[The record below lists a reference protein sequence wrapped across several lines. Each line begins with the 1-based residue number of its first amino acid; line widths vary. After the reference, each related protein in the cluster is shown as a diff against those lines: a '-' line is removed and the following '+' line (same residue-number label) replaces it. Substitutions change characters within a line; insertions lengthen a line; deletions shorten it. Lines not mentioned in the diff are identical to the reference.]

1 MVMVMNSKIYDKSI
15 FKIIFEHTFTLFNI
29 LNISLAILII
39 IFDSPKNCLFMGVVI
54 CNTLI
59 GILQE
64 LYARNIL
71 KKLNVLS
78 KTKFTLKDNKTKE
91 IDEIVETDHIKLN
104 IGDQI
109 VFDGILSE
117 GEISVDE
124 SFITGE
130 TDYIIKHQGDK
141 LIPGSFVVSGS
152 GILLVTAVGQDNY
165 IYKIMNEGKKV
176 KKIDSE
182 ITKSLK
188 KIIKMITIIIIPLSL
203 LIFLKQYYIL
213 DSKINE
219 AIINTVAS
227 ILSMIPEGLILL
239 TSTVAA
245 ISIIKL
251 SKYNIL
257 IQNLY
262 ATELLARTET
272 ICFDKTG
279 TLTTGNI
286 TLEKVIEKDL
296 SCNKILNLISI
307 YSNDNNKT
315 MLAIKEKFTE
325 KLNDEIDEIIPFDSK
340 KKYMQIIINSE
351 TYQLGAPIKETK
363 EISSYQKE
371 YRVLTLSKDKSILAI
386 LLFKDEL
393 RKNIDKVIAEY
404 NNSNIK
410 IKVISGDDANTVSEI
425 ASKAGIK
432 DIKTINLNSL
442 DKINYD
448 SLVQEY
454 NIFGRVTPE
463 QKQKLVAA
471 LKLYSTVT
479 YVGDGVNDVLALK
492 EANTSIT
499 FENASE
505 AAKSS
510 SEIVLLNNDFE
521 VLPKIIREGRR
532 ITSNIERSASL
543 FLSKTMYA
551 IFLTIIY
558 LIVNTKYPFIPIQ
571 ITLIGS
577 MTIGVP
583 GFILSLESSN
593 DDINKNFLPRIL
605 KKALPTALTVAV
617 ATIVILV
624 AKNITR
630 LSELEFTTISVL
642 VISFIGFINLYRI
655 CKPFTKLRK
664 ILFVSLG
671 VIFIL
676 QVLLLKNFYGLA
688 TINIKII
695 LGTIIESISM
705 LFVYKFFDKLI
716 KRYL

>member
-1 MVMVMNSKIYDKSI
+1 MTDKIYSKSI
-15 FKIIFEHTFTLFNI
+15 FKIIMEHTLTLFNF
-29 LNISLAILII
+29 LNITLALLII

-64 LYARNIL
+64 IYARNIL

-78 KTKFTLKDNKTKE
+78 KTKFILKDNKVKN
-91 IDEIVETDHIKLN
+91 IDEIIEADHIKLG

-109 VFDGILSE
+109 VFDGILTE
-117 GEISVDE
+117 GEIYVDE

-130 TDYIIKHQGDK
+130 SDYIIKHQGDK

-152 GILLVTAVGQDNY
+152 GILLVTATGKNNY
-165 IYKIMNEGKKV
+165 IYKIMNEGKKI

-182 ITKSLK
+182 IVKALK
-188 KIIKMITIIIIPLSL
+188 KIIKIITIIIIPLSI
-203 LIFLKQYYIL
+203 LIFLKQYYLL
-213 DSKINE
+213 DSKINI
-219 AIINTVAS
+219 AIVNTVAS

-239 TSTVAA
+239 TSTVAVL
-245 ISIIKL
+245 SIIKL
-251 SKYNIL
+251 NKYHIL

-262 ATELLARTET
+262 ATELLARTEV

-286 TLEKVIEKDL
+286 ILDKVVELDDKT
-296 SCNKILNLISI
+296 NEILNLISE
-307 YSNDNNKT
+307 YSTDNNKT
-315 MLAIKEKFTE
+315 MLAIKEKYSE
-325 KLNDEIDEIIPFDSK
+325 KVNKKVKEVIPFDSK
-340 KKYMQIIINSE
+340 KKYMQIIVDND

-363 EISSYQKE
+363 EIKSYQKD
-371 YRVLTLSKDKSILAI
+371 YRVLTLSKDKDILAI

-393 RKNIDKVIAEY
+393 RNNIDKVIDEY
-404 NNSNIK
+404 NKSNISV
-410 IKVISGDDANTVSEI
+410 KVISGDDATTVSGI

-432 DIKTINLNSL
+432 DIKTINLNTLKSL
-442 DKINYD
+442 DYD
-448 SLVQEY
+448 KLVKEY

-463 QKQKLVAA
+463 QKQKLISA

-505 AAKSS
+505 AAKSV
-510 SEIVLLNNDFE
+510 SEIILLNNDFE
-521 VLPKIIREGRR
+521 VLPKVIKEGRR

-551 IFLTIIY
+551 IFLTIIF
-558 LIVNTKYPFIPIQ
+558 LIANVKYPFIPIQ

-577 MTIGVP
+577 MTIGIP
-583 GFILSLESSN
+583 GFILSLEASN
-593 DDINKNFLPRIL
+593 EDINKDFLPRIL
-605 KKALPTALTVAV
+605 KKALPPALTVAM
-617 ATIVILV
+617 ATILILLF
-624 AKNITR
+624 KNITK
-630 LSELEFTTISVL
+630 LTSQEFATISVFI
-642 VISFIGFINLYRI
+642 ISFIGFVNLYRV
-655 CKPFTKLRK
+655 CKPFTKIRK
-664 ILFVSLG
+664 VLFISLCIIYLLQ
-671 VIFIL
+671 VIFL
-676 QVLLLKNFYGLA
+676 NKFYNLA
-688 TINIKII
+688 EFNLKII
-695 LGTIIESISM
+695 IGTAISAVLM
-705 LFVYKFFDKLI
+705 LFIYSFFDKLV

>member
-1 MVMVMNSKIYDKSI
+1 MTDKIYTKSISKII
-15 FKIIFEHTFTLFNI
+15 LEHTFTLFNI
-29 LNISLAILII
+29 LNVILAILIL

-59 GILQE
+59 GIIQE

-71 KKLNVLS
+71 KKLNVLN
-78 KTKFTLKDNKTKE
+78 KATFTLKDNKTKN
-91 IDEIVETDHIKLN
+91 IDEIVESDHIKLD

-130 TDYIIKHQGDK
+130 PDYIVKHQGDK
-141 LIPGSFVVSGS
+141 LIPGSFVVSGN
-152 GILLVTAVGQDNY
+152 GILLVTAVGKDNY
-165 IYKIMNEGKKV
+165 IYKIMNEGKRI

-182 ITKSLK
+182 IVKSLK
-188 KIIKMITIIIIPLSL
+188 KVIKIITFIIIPLAV
-203 LIFLKQYYIL
+203 LIFLKQHYIL

-219 AIINTVAS
+219 AIVNTVAS

-239 TSTVAA
+239 TSTVAVL
-245 ISIIKL
+245 SVIKL
-251 SKYNIL
+251 NKYKIL

-262 ATELLARTET
+262 ATELLARTEV

-286 TLEKVIEKDL
+286 ILEEVIELDK
-296 SCNKILNLISI
+296 KATEILNLIANNSK
-307 YSNDNNKT
+307 DNNKT
-315 MLAIKEKFTE
+315 MLAIKAKYNEE
-325 KLNDEIDEIIPFDSK
+325 NDKKIDEIIPFDSK
-340 KKYMQIIINSE
+340 KKYMQIKVDNKL
-351 TYQLGAPIKETK
+351 YQLGAPIKLTK
-363 EISSYQKE
+363 EVKKYQHD
-371 YRVLTLSKDKSILAI
+371 YRVLTLSKDDDILAI

-393 RKNIDKVIAEY
+393 RNNIDKVIDEY
-404 NNSNIK
+404 NKSNIT
-410 IKVISGDDANTVSEI
+410 IKVISGDDATTVSGI
-425 ASKAGIK
+425 AEQAGIK
-432 DIKTINLNSL
+432 DIKVINLNSL
-442 DKINYD
+442 KSIDYDK
-448 SLVQEY
+448 LVKEY

-463 QKQKLVAA
+463 QKQKLISA

-505 AAKSS
+505 AAKSV

-521 VLPKIIREGRR
+521 VLPKVIKEGRR

-543 FLSKTMYA
+543 FLSKTIYA
-551 IFLTIIY
+551 IFLTIIF
-558 LIVNTKYPFIPIQ
+558 LIVTVKYPFIPIQ

-577 MTIGVP
+577 MTIGIP
-583 GFILSLESSN
+583 GFILSLEASD
-593 DDINKNFLPRIL
+593 DDINKDFLPRVL
-605 KKALPTALTVAV
+605 KKSLPTALTVAF
-617 ATIVILV
+617 ATILILLF
-624 AKNITR
+624 KNVTK
-630 LSELEFTTISVL
+630 LTPSEFTTIAVF

-655 CKPFTKLRK
+655 SKPFTKLRK
-664 ILFVSLG
+664 YLFITLG
-671 VIFIL
+671 VVYIL
-676 QVLLLKNFYGLA
+676 QVIFLRNFYSLEI
-688 TINIKII
+688 INIKIM
-695 LGTIIESISM
+695 LGTLIESIIM
-705 LFVYKFFDKLI
+705 LFIYGLFDKLV

>member
-1 MVMVMNSKIYDKSI
+1 MTDKIYTKSI
-15 FKIIFEHTFTLFNI
+15 SKIIFEHTFTLFNI
-29 LNISLAILII
+29 LNVTLAILIL

-59 GILQE
+59 GIIQE

-71 KKLNVLS
+71 KKLNVLN
-78 KTKFTLKDNKTKE
+78 KATFNLKDNKVKN
-91 IDEIVETDHIKLN
+91 IDEIVESDHIKLD

-130 TDYIIKHQGDK
+130 PDYIVKHQGDK
-141 LIPGSFVVSGS
+141 LIPGSFVVSGN
-152 GILLVTAVGQDNY
+152 GILLVTAVGKDNY
-165 IYKIMNEGKKV
+165 IYKIMNEGKRI

-182 ITKSLK
+182 IVTSLK
-188 KIIKMITIIIIPLSL
+188 KVIKIITFIIIPLSI

-219 AIINTVAS
+219 AIANTVAS

-239 TSTVAA
+239 TSTVAVL
-245 ISIIKL
+245 SVIKL
-251 SKYNIL
+251 NKYKIL

-262 ATELLARTET
+262 ATELLARTEV

-286 TLEKVIEKDL
+286 ILEKVIELDNN
-296 SCNKILNLISI
+296 CNEILNLIAMHSK
-307 YSNDNNKT
+307 DNNKT
-315 MLAIKEKFTE
+315 MLAIKEKYKE
-325 KLNDEIDEIIPFDSK
+325 KIATKIDEVIPFDSK
-340 KKYMQIIINSE
+340 KKYMQIKIDKKL
-351 TYQLGAPIKETK
+351 YQLGAPIKETK
-363 EISSYQKE
+363 DIKKYQKD
-371 YRVLTLSKDKSILAI
+371 YRVLTLSEKDNILAI

-393 RKNIDKVIAEY
+393 RSNIDKVIAEY
-404 NNSNIK
+404 NKSNIA
-410 IKVISGDDANTVSEI
+410 IKVISGDDATTVSGI
-425 ASKAGIK
+425 AEKAGIK
-432 DIKTINLNSL
+432 DPKTINLNSL
-442 DKINYD
+442 KSIDYDK
-448 SLVQEY
+448 LVKEY

-463 QKQKLVAA
+463 QKQKLISA

-505 AAKSS
+505 AAKSV

-521 VLPKIIREGRR
+521 VLPKVIKEGRR

-543 FLSKTMYA
+543 FLSKTIYA
-551 IFLTIIY
+551 IFLTIIF
-558 LIVNTKYPFIPIQ
+558 LIVTVKYPFVPIQ

-577 MTIGVP
+577 LTIGIP
-583 GFILSLESSN
+583 GFILSLEASD
-593 DDINKNFLPRIL
+593 DDINKEFLPRVL
-605 KKALPTALTVAV
+605 KKSLPTALTVAF
-617 ATIVILV
+617 ATILILLF
-624 AKNITR
+624 KNVTN
-630 LSELEFTTISVL
+630 LTSGEFTTIAVF

-655 CKPFTKLRK
+655 SKPFTKLRK
-664 ILFVSLG
+664 YLFITLG
-671 VIFIL
+671 IIYIL
-676 QVLLLKNFYGLA
+676 QVVFLRNFYNLEA
-688 TINIKII
+688 INLKIV
-695 LGTIIESISM
+695 LGTLIESVIM
-705 LFVYKFFDKLI
+705 LFIYSLFDRLV

>member
-1 MVMVMNSKIYDKSI
+1 MTDKIYTKSI

-29 LNISLAILII
+29 LNIFLATLIL

-78 KTKFTLKDNKTKE
+78 KVKFTLKDNSVKD
-91 IDEIVETDHIKLN
+91 IDEIIESDRIKLN

-130 TDYIIKHQGDK
+130 PDYIVKHQGDK
-141 LIPGSFVVSGS
+141 LIPGSFVVSGN
-152 GILLVTAVGQDNY
+152 GILLVTAVGKDNY
-165 IYKIMNEGKKV
+165 IYKIMNEGKRI

-182 ITKSLK
+182 IVKSLK
-188 KIIKMITIIIIPLSL
+188 KIIKIITIIIIPLSV

-213 DSKINE
+213 DSKLNV
-219 AIINTVAS
+219 AIVNTVAS

-239 TSTVAA
+239 ASTVAVL
-245 ISIIKL
+245 SVIKL
-251 SKYNIL
+251 NKYNIL

-262 ATELLARTET
+262 ATELLARTEV

-286 TLEKVIEKDL
+286 ILEKVIKYEECDEIL
-296 SCNKILNLISI
+296 SLIAT

-315 MLAIKEKFTE
+315 MLAIKDNYDQKNY
-325 KLNDEIDEIIPFDSK
+325 KEIDKIIPFDSK
-340 KKYMQIIINSE
+340 KKYMQIVIDKK

-363 EISSYQKE
+363 EIKKYQKD
-371 YRVLTLSKDKSILAI
+371 YRVLTLSESDNILAI

-393 RKNIDKVIAEY
+393 RNNIDKVINEY
-404 NNSNIK
+404 NKSNIA
-410 IKVISGDDANTVSEI
+410 IKVISGDDSVTVEGI
-425 ASKAGIK
+425 ATKAGIK
-432 DIKTINLNSL
+432 DVKSINLNTLKSIDY
-442 DKINYD
+442 DK
-448 SLVQEY
+448 LVKEY

-463 QKQKLVAA
+463 EKQKLISA

-505 AAKSS
+505 AAKSV

-521 VLPKIIREGRR
+521 VLPNIIKEGRR

-543 FLSKTMYA
+543 FLSKTIYA
-551 IFLTIIY
+551 IFLT
-558 LIVNTKYPFIPIQ
+558 LIFLVVTVKYPFIPIQ

-577 MTIGVP
+577 MTIGIP
-583 GFILSLESSN
+583 GFILSLESSDEN
-593 DDINKNFLPRIL
+593 INKDFLPRIL
-605 KKALPTALTVAV
+605 KKSLPTALTVAA
-617 ATIVILV
+617 ATILILL
-624 AKNITR
+624 AKNVTK
-630 LSELEFTTISVL
+630 LTPNEFSTISVL
-642 VISFIGFINLYRI
+642 VISFIGFINLYRV

-664 ILFVSLG
+664 YLFITLG
-671 VIFIL
+671 IVYLL
-676 QVLLLKNFYGLA
+676 QVTILRNFYNLDI
-688 TINIKII
+688 INLKII
-695 LGTIIESISM
+695 IGALLESTLM
-705 LFVYKFFDKLI
+705 LFIYGLFDKLV

>member
-1 MVMVMNSKIYDKSI
+1 MTDKIYSKSI
-15 FKIIFEHTFTLFNI
+15 SKIIFEHTFTLFNI
-29 LNISLAILII
+29 LNISLALLII

-71 KKLNVLS
+71 KKLNVISKSKFILS
-78 KTKFTLKDNKTKE
+78 DNKIKN
-91 IDEIVETDHIKLN
+91 IDEIVESDHIKLN

-130 TDYIIKHQGDK
+130 PDYIVKKQGDK

-152 GILLVTAVGQDNY
+152 GILLVTAVGKENY
-165 IYKIMNEGKKV
+165 IYKIMNEGKRI

-182 ITKSLK
+182 IVKSLK
-188 KIIKMITIIIIPLSL
+188 KVIKIITIIIIPLSI

-213 DSKINE
+213 DSKINI
-219 AIINTVAS
+219 AIVNTVAS

-239 TSTVAA
+239 TSTIAVL
-245 ISIIKL
+245 SVIKL
-251 SKYNIL
+251 NKYKIL

-262 ATELLARTET
+262 ATELLARTEV

-286 TLEKVIEKDL
+286 ILENVIELDNKSNEILELIANNSKD
-296 SCNKILNLISI
+296 
-307 YSNDNNKT
+307 DNKT
-315 MLAIKEKFTE
+315 MLAIKEKYKSE
-325 KLNDEIDEIIPFDSK
+325 NNSKDVKIIPFDSK
-340 KKYMQIIINSE
+340 KKYMQIIVNKK

-363 EISSYQKE
+363 EIKKYQKD
-371 YRVLTLSKDKSILAI
+371 YRVLTLSESSVILAI

-393 RKNIDKVIAEY
+393 RNNIDKVIDEY
-404 NNSNIK
+404 NKSNIAV
-410 IKVISGDDANTVSEI
+410 KVISGDDATTVSGI

-432 DIKTINLNSL
+432 DIRTINLNTL
-442 DKINYD
+442 KTIDYDK
-448 SLVQEY
+448 LVKEY

-463 QKQKLVAA
+463 QKQKLIAA
-471 LKLYSTVT
+471 LKLYNTVT

-505 AAKSS
+505 AAKSV

-521 VLPKIIREGRR
+521 VLPKVIKEGRR

-543 FLSKTMYA
+543 FLSKTIYA
-551 IFLTIIY
+551 IFLTIIF
-558 LIVNTKYPFIPIQ
+558 LIVSVKYPFIPIQ

-577 MTIGVP
+577 MTIGIP
-583 GFILSLESSN
+583 GFILSLEASD
-593 DDINKNFLPRIL
+593 DDINKDFLPRVL
-605 KKALPTALTVAV
+605 KKSLPTALTVAV
-617 ATIVILV
+617 ATILILLF
-624 AKNITR
+624 KNVTR
-630 LSELEFTTISVL
+630 LTPNEFSTISVFI
-642 VISFIGFINLYRI
+642 ISFIGFVNLYRV

-664 ILFVSLG
+664 YLF
-671 VIFIL
+671 
-676 QVLLLKNFYGLA
+676 
-688 TINIKII
+688 II
-695 LGTIIESISM
+695 LGVVYLIQVVLLKDFYSLETLNFKIIIATIIESFIM
-705 LFVYKFFDKLI
+705 LFIYSFFDKI
-716 KRYL
+716 VRRYL